1 MLDSPNEN
9 QRPGK
14 EAAYCLGCWHEMMLA
29 NEEAEN
35 EPSSREIKPEHTE
48 KQSQMRENIKNN
60 TTMFAAKKLVP
71 TV

>member
-1 MLDSPNEN
+1 
-9 QRPGK
+9 
-14 EAAYCLGCWHEMMLA
+14 MMLA

-35 EPSSREIKPEHTE
+35 EPSSREIKPEHTK
-48 KQSQMRENIKNN
+48 KQSQMRENIKNH

>member
-1 MLDSPNEN
+1 
-9 QRPGK
+9 
-14 EAAYCLGCWHEMMLA
+14 MMIA